1 MWRCKVRKKLV
12 LGIMS
17 FALIIFFSSCNKNT
31 RNTEEIIYYLK
42 DLNSYSCNVNM
53 SIKNFK
59 EEINYSGKQFYHVK
73 YGDRL
78 DLGKDEI
85 IFYKQN
91 KIVAKR
97 IGSGNIY
104 NYNKN
109 FDSLFKFC
117 FIDQYISLLYT
128 NEKIENSFQNIS
140 NQQYQV
146 IHLDIPGNNKNINK
160 AELYVNVKHNTP
172 TYLIIYDSDGKERI
186 KVHYTDF
193 KANPELGE
201 DVFNI
206 N

>member
-1 MWRCKVRKKLV
+1 VRKKLI

-17 FALIIFFSSCNKNT
+17 FTLVIFFSSCNKNI

-42 DLNSYSCNVNM
+42 DLNSYSCDVNM
-53 SIKNFK
+53 SIKNTK
-59 EEINYSGKQFYHVK
+59 QEINYSGKQFYHVK

-78 DLGKDEI
+78 DLGEDEI

-91 KIVAKR
+91 KIVSKC
-97 IGSGNIY
+97 IKSGNIY
-104 NYNKN
+104 NQNKD

-117 FIDQYISLLYT
+117 FIDQYISLIYT
-128 NEKIENSFQNIS
+128 NEKIGNSFKNMG

-160 AELYVNVKHNTP
+160 AELYVNINHSIP

-186 KVHYTDF
+186 KVHYTNF
-193 KANPELGE
+193 KANPELE
-201 DVFNI
+201 ENVFSI
-206 N
+206 S

>member
-1 MWRCKVRKKLV
+1 MRKKLI

-31 RNTEEIIYYLK
+31 KNTEDIIYYLK
-42 DLNSYSCNVNM
+42 DLNSYSCNVNIF
-53 SIKNFK
+53 IKNSK
-59 EEINYSGKQFYHVK
+59 EEIKYSGKQFYHVK
-73 YGDRL
+73 YGNRL

-85 IFYKQN
+85 IFYEQN
-91 KIVAKR
+91 KIVTKR
-97 IGSGNIY
+97 IGSGSIY

-117 FIDQYISLLYT
+117 FINQYISFIYT
-128 NEKIENSFQNIS
+128 NEKIENSFQNIN

-160 AELYVNVKHNTP
+160 AELYVSTKYSIP
-172 TYLIIYDSDGKERI
+172 TYLIIYDSDGNERV
-186 KVHYTDF
+186 KVQYTEF

-201 DVFNI
+201 DVFHI
-206 N
+206 S